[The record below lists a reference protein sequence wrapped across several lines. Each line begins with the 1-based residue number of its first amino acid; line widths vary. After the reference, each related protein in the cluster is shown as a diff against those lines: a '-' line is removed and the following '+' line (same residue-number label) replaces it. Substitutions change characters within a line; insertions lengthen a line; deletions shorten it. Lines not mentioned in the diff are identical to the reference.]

1 MGRFVVRRLMSA
13 IPLLFG
19 VAILSFVFAQVMP
32 GGPDTLFGRGGRMTE
47 EQLENIRRNMG
58 LDQPVHVQL
67 YKWLINLV
75 QGDLG
80 TSYTQHRPV
89 TQVIWEVFPNTVLL
103 MGTGLLV
110 AMFFS
115 ILFGVFAALRQYGFF
130 DAITSFVSYF
140 GLAMPVFWF
149 GLMLQIL
156 FAVKLGWLPSAG
168 MHSANNDGL
177 LDLARHLLLPGFTI
191 AIGSIAGWSR
201 YLRSSVIEAM
211 EQDYVRTA
219 RAKGV
224 QERTVVVSHV
234 LRNAMI
240 PFVTVA
246 AIDIPLYLTGAVLTE
261 TVFSWPGMGR
271 LFYDS
276 LTVRDYPVLMG
287 IVILGAVLII
297 IGNLIA
303 DLLYGLLDPRIKYD

>member
-1 MGRFVVRRLMSA
+1 MGRFIVRRLLSS

-19 VAILSFVFAQVMP
+19 VAILSFVFAQIMP
-32 GGPDTLFGRGGRMTE
+32 GGPDTLFGRGGRMTR
-47 EQLENIRRNMG
+47 EQLDNIRQNMG
-58 LDQPVHVQL
+58 LDQPIHVQL
-67 YKWLINLV
+67 YRWLINLL

-80 TSYTQHRPV
+80 MSYSQHRPV
-89 TQVIWEVFPNTVLL
+89 RDVIWEVFPNTVLL
-103 MGTGLLV
+103 MTTGLLV
-110 AMFFS
+110 AMLFS
-115 ILFGVFAALRQYGFF
+115 ILFGVFAALRQYGLF
-130 DAITSFVSYF
+130 DGITSFISYF

-156 FAVKLGWLPSAG
+156 FAVKLEWLPAAG
-168 MHSANNDGL
+168 MHSAGQDGY
-177 LDLARHLLLPGFTI
+177 LDLAKHLVLPGFTI

-201 YLRSSVIEAM
+201 YLRSSVIESM
-211 EQDYVRTA
+211 EQDFVRTA

-224 QERTVVVSHV
+224 KERTVVVSHV

-287 IVILGAVLII
+287 IVILGAVLIV

>member
-1 MGRFVVRRLMSA
+1 
-13 IPLLFG
+13 
-19 VAILSFVFAQVMP
+19 
-32 GGPDTLFGRGGRMTE
+32 
-47 EQLENIRRNMG
+47 
-58 LDQPVHVQL
+58 
-67 YKWLINLV
+67 
-75 QGDLG
+75 
-80 TSYTQHRPV
+80 
-89 TQVIWEVFPNTVLL
+89 
-103 MGTGLLV
+103 
-110 AMFFS
+110 
-115 ILFGVFAALRQYGFF
+115 
-130 DAITSFVSYF
+130 
-140 GLAMPVFWF
+140 
-149 GLMLQIL
+149 
-156 FAVKLGWLPSAG
+156 
-168 MHSANNDGL
+168 
-177 LDLARHLLLPGFTI
+177 
-191 AIGSIAGWSR
+191 
-201 YLRSSVIEAM
+201 M
-211 EQDYVRTA
+211 EQDFVRTA

-224 QERTVVVSHV
+224 KERTVVVSHV

>member
-1 MGRFVVRRLMSA
+1 MGRFVVRRLLSA
-13 IPLLFG
+13 IPLLLG
-19 VAILSFVFAQVMP
+19 VAVLSFVFSQVMP
-32 GGPDTLFGRGGRMTE
+32 GGPETLFGRGGRMTE
-47 EQLENIRRNMG
+47 EQLANIRSKMG
-58 LDQPVHVQL
+58 LDEPVYVQL
-67 YKWLINLV
+67 YKWLGNLA

-80 TSYTQHRPV
+80 TSYTRHRPV
-89 TQVIWEVFPNTVLL
+89 TDVIWEVFPNTVLL
-103 MGTGLLV
+103 MTTGLVV

-115 ILFGVFAALRQYGFF
+115 LLFGVFAALRQYGLF
-130 DAITSFVSYF
+130 DGITSFISYF

-156 FAVKLGWLPSAG
+156 FAVKLGWLPAAG
-168 MHSANNDGL
+168 MHSAGEDGL
-177 LDLARHLLLPGFTI
+177 WDLAQHLVLPGITI

-201 YLRSSVIEAM
+201 YLRSSVIESM
-211 EQDYVRTA
+211 EQDFVRTA

-224 QERTVVVSHV
+224 KERTVVVSHV
-234 LRNAMI
+234 LRNALI

-287 IVILGAVLII
+287 IVILGAVLIVL
-297 IGNLIA
+297 GNLIA
-303 DLLYGLLDPRIKYD
+303 DLIYGLLDPRIKYD